1 MKLLDFRSDTV
12 TQPTEEMRRAMASA
26 VVGDDILGEDL
37 TVQRLEAMSATMFG
51 KEAGLFVIS
60 GTMANQVTIMVLTR
74 LGDEIIVGE
83 DTHIYN
89 LEVGG
94 LAALSSVQARPVR
107 AEQGRFNPADVKKA
121 IRPKGLQSAISR
133 VLCLE
138 NTYNL
143 NRGIPLDLDYHKE
156 MADIA
161 HSHDMTV
168 YLDGARIF
176 NAALAFNM
184 SLAELCQP
192 VDCLQF
198 CLSKGLAAPV
208 GSVIVGTKTFIERAR
223 WIKQRIG
230 GGMRQAGHMAAAGI
244 VALEK
249 MQVRLKEDHE
259 NAAYLANG
267 LAAID
272 ERLVDPG
279 ALRTNILYINFGAA
293 GKQAAP
299 IVKELLKNNV
309 KIKQIDEGACRMI
322 THWGIDK
329 GDIETVLALY
339 KKIMG

>member
-1 MKLLDFRSDTV
+1 
-12 TQPTEEMRRAMASA
+12 
-26 VVGDDILGEDL
+26 
-37 TVQRLEAMSATMFG
+37 
-51 KEAGLFVIS
+51 
-60 GTMANQVTIMVLTR
+60 MANQVAIMALTQ

-94 LAALSSVQARPVR
+94 LSALSGVQPRPVR
-107 AEQGRFNPADVKKA
+107 AESGRFNPAAVKKA
-121 IRPKGLQSAISR
+121 IRPMGVQSAISR

-143 NRGIPLDLDYHKE
+143 NRGIPLSPDYQQE

-176 NAALAFNM
+176 NAALAFKT
-184 SLAELCQP
+184 SVDRLCQP

-208 GSVIVGTKTFIERAR
+208 GAILVGTEAFIHRAR
-223 WIKQRIG
+223 WIKQRVG

-244 VALEK
+244 VGLEK
-249 MQVRLKEDHE
+249 MMGRLAEDHE
-259 NAAYLANG
+259 NATYLLKG

-272 ERLVDPG
+272 ERLVDLDAP
-279 ALRTNILYINFGAA
+279 RTNIVHINFGAA
-293 GKQAAP
+293 GKQSGP
-299 IVKELLKNNV
+299 IVKALLDQNV
-309 KIKQIDEGACRMI
+309 KIKLIDEGTCRMI

-329 GDIETVLALY
+329 IDIDNVLALF
-339 KKIMG
+339 KKILA

>member
-1 MKLLDFRSDTV
+1 
-12 TQPTEEMRRAMASA
+12 MRTAMATA
-26 VVGDDILGEDL
+26 VVGDDILGEDP
-37 TVQRLEAMSATMFG
+37 TVKRLEAMSAEMFG

-60 GTMANQVTIMVLTR
+60 GTMANQVSIMALTQ

-94 LAALSSVQARPVR
+94 LAALSGVQSRPLKAEKGKFRPV
-107 AEQGRFNPADVKKA
+107 DVKKA
-121 IRPKGLQSAISR
+121 IRPKGIQAAVTR

-143 NRGIPLDLDYHKE
+143 NRGIPLGLDYHQE

-161 HSHDMTV
+161 HSHDMSV

-176 NAALAFNM
+176 NAALAMNV
-184 SLAELCQP
+184 SLAELCRP

-208 GSVIVGTKTFIERAR
+208 GSIIVGSKALIDRAR

-230 GGMRQAGHMAAAGI
+230 GGMRQAGHMAAAGV

-249 MQVRLKEDHE
+249 MMARLEEDHE
-259 NAAYLANG
+259 NAARLAAG

-272 ERLVDPG
+272 GRLINRDDQ
-279 ALRTNILYINFGAA
+279 LTNIVHINFAAA

-299 IVKELLKNNV
+299 IVRALSESSV
-309 KIKQIDEGACRMI
+309 KIKQIDDGTCRMI
-322 THWGIDK
+322 THWGIVKD
-329 GDIETVLALY
+329 DIDTVLALY
-339 KKIMG
+339 KKILK